1 MQMNIIK
8 QILNDTL
15 KRDGKWSRTSLTM
28 FTSWFIAL
36 VMAILDFFFNGL
48 RFDVWLGLISVS
60 IGSKISDS
68 LSKKIHDD
76 TGK

>member
-1 MQMNIIK
+1 MRMNIIK

-28 FTSWFIAL
+28 FSSWFVAL
-36 VMAILDFFFNGL
+36 VMAILDFCFNGL

-68 LSKKIHDD
+68 LSKKIHNEER
-76 TGK
+76 G

>member
-8 QILNDTL
+8 EIINDTL
-15 KRDGKWSRTSLTM
+15 KRNGKWSRTSLTM
-28 FTSWFIAL
+28 FTSYIIAL
-36 VMAILDFFFNGL
+36 VMAILDFCFNGL

-68 LSKKIHDD
+68 LSKKLH
-76 TGK
+76 KE

>member
-8 QILNDTL
+8 DIVRDTL
-15 KRDGKWSRTSLTM
+15 KRNGKWSRTSLTM
-28 FTSWFIAL
+28 LTSYIIAL
-36 VMAILDFFFNGL
+36 VMAILDFCFNGL

-68 LSKKIHDD
+68 LSKKLHNEER
-76 TGK
+76 G

>member
-1 MQMNIIK
+1 MLK
-8 QILNDTL
+8 EILNDTL
-15 KRDGKWSRTSLTM
+15 KRNGKWSRTSLTM
-28 FTSWFIAL
+28 LSSWFIAL

-68 LSKKIHDD
+68 LSKKIHNEER
-76 TGK
+76 G

>member
-1 MQMNIIK
+1 VLK
-8 QILNDTL
+8 EILNDTL
-15 KRDGKWSRTSLTM
+15 KRNGKWSRTSLTM
-28 FTSWFIAL
+28 LSSWFIAL

-68 LSKKIHDD
+68 LSKKIHNEER
-76 TGK
+76 G

>member
-8 QILNDTL
+8 QIANDTL
-15 KRDGKWSRTSLTM
+15 KRNGKWSRTSLTM
-28 FTSWFIAL
+28 LSSWFIAL
-36 VMAILDFFFNGL
+36 VMAVLDFFFNGR

-68 LSKKIHDD
+68 LSKKLHNE
-76 TGK
+76 

>member
-1 MQMNIIK
+1 MFK
-8 QILNDTL
+8 EILQDTL

-28 FTSWFIAL
+28 FTSWFVAL
-36 VMAILDFFFNGL
+36 LMSVLDFFFNGL

-68 LSKKIHDD
+68 LSKKINNDS
-76 TGK
+76 GK

>member
-1 MQMNIIK
+1 VFK
-8 QILNDTL
+8 EILEDTL
-15 KRDGKWSRTSLTM
+15 KRNGKWSRTSLTM
-28 FTSWFIAL
+28 FSSWFIAL
-36 VMAILDFFFNGL
+36 VMAILDFCFNGL

>member
-8 QILNDTL
+8 DIVNDTL
-15 KRDGKWSRTSLTM
+15 KRNGKWSRTSLTM
-28 FTSWFIAL
+28 FTSYIIAL
-36 VMAILDFFFNGL
+36 VMAILDFYFNGL

-68 LSKKIHDD
+68 LSKKLH
-76 TGK
+76 KE

>member
-28 FTSWFIAL
+28 FTSWFVAL

>member
-8 QILNDTL
+8 NIVRDTL
-15 KRDGKWSRTSLTM
+15 KRNGKWSRTSLTM
-28 FTSWFIAL
+28 LSSWLIAL
-36 VMAILDFFFNGL
+36 VMAILDFCFNGL

-68 LSKKIHDD
+68 LSKKIHNEER
-76 TGK
+76 G

>member
-1 MQMNIIK
+1 MNIIK
-8 QILNDTL
+8 EILNDTL
-15 KRDGKWSRTSLTM
+15 KRNDKWSRTSLTM
-28 FTSWFIAL
+28 FTSWFVAL

>member
-8 QILNDTL
+8 DIVRDTL
-15 KRDGKWSRTSLTM
+15 KRNGKWSRTSLTM
-28 FTSWFIAL
+28 LSSWLIAL
-36 VMAILDFFFNGL
+36 VMAILDFCFNGL

-68 LSKKIHDD
+68 LSKKLHNEER
-76 TGK
+76 G